1 MHIENCTDDRE
12 YVMAMD
18 VTTKG
23 IFIDFDLGDV
33 KRSAEA
39 TEKMKNPTNDENNEE
54 GKKGARG
61 SARPSFFQSY
71 TGKGGLLDI
80 IA

>member
-1 MHIENCTDDRE
+1 
-12 YVMAMD
+12 MAMD

-23 IFIDFDLGDV
+23 IFINFNLGDV

-39 TEKMKNPTNDENNEE
+39 TEQLKNTDGEQE
-54 GKKGARG
+54 GHESKRHSRG
-61 SARPSFFQSY
+61 SQSPEFAQSY
-71 TGKGGLLDI
+71 TGKGGLLDL